1 VSEFVNARQ
10 FRFYRMV
17 SILDKMIAWDIFKTL
32 GAVLTIIVTIIVS
45 RKFIKILALA
55 IDGTISGST
64 AMDILGLKTIVTVVN
79 FLPASIFIAI
89 LMVLGRMYRE
99 QEMSAFA
106 SAGGGAARLYRGV
119 FLLSFPL
126 TLVTA
131 QLSLYAAPWAEEQML
146 LLTSRDM
153 ETADLRGIA
162 AGRFSEYSH
171 GDLVFYTEEIDAQ
184 LRMHNIFIQDRQ
196 HGKPNVINAKTGLL
210 KELPGGQ
217 YVVLEKGERTQ
228 GNVGE
233 GDFTLETFNEY
244 AVRIDKKT
252 SPINYHHEAM
262 STSKLLAS
270 DQIYDKVELQK
281 RIAVPLGVFFLS
293 FLAVPLAKLSP
304 RSGSYGSLL
313 FAFLIYFIYGNI
325 NQVNQ
330 SWMLKQTIPLW
341 LGYFWVYLSLTGLGF
356 LLLIRL
362 YGLKWLLLKLKF
374 GSKL

>member
-1 VSEFVNARQ
+1 VSEFVNTRQ
-10 FRFYRMV
+10 IRFYRV
-17 SILDKMIAWDIFKTL
+17 ISILDKMIAWDILKTL
-32 GAVLTIIVTIIVS
+32 AAVLTIIVTIIVS

-64 AMDILGLKTIVTVVN
+64 ALDILGLKTIVAVVN

-126 TLVTA
+126 ALFTA

-210 KELPGGQ
+210 KELTGGQ

-270 DQIYDKVELQK
+270 EQIYDKVELQK
-281 RIAVPLGVFFLS
+281 RIAVPLGVLFLS

-304 RSGSYGSLL
+304 RTGSYGSLL

-341 LGYFWVYLSLTGLGF
+341 LGYFWVYLGLTGLGF

-362 YGLKWLLLKLKF
+362 YGLKWLLLKFKF
-374 GSKL
+374 GSKR

>member
-1 VSEFVNARQ
+1 MSEFVNARQ

-244 AVRIDKKT
+244 AVRIDKKN

-262 STSKLLAS
+262 STAKLLAS
-270 DQIYDKVELQK
+270 EQIYDKVELQK

>member
-1 VSEFVNARQ
+1 MSEFVNARQ

-270 DQIYDKVELQK
+270 EQIYDKVELQK

>member
-1 VSEFVNARQ
+1 MSEFVNTRQ
-10 FRFYRMV
+10 IRFYRV
-17 SILDKMIAWDIFKTL
+17 ISILDKMIAWDILKTL
-32 GAVLTIIVTIIVS
+32 AAVLTIIVTIIVS

-64 AMDILGLKTIVTVVN
+64 ALDILGLKTIVAVVN

-126 TLVTA
+126 ALFTA

-210 KELPGGQ
+210 KELTGGQ

-270 DQIYDKVELQK
+270 EQIYDKVELQK
-281 RIAVPLGVFFLS
+281 RIAVPLGVLFLS

-304 RSGSYGSLL
+304 RTGSYGSLL

-341 LGYFWVYLSLTGLGF
+341 LGYFWVYLGLTGLGF

-362 YGLKWLLLKLKF
+362 YGLKWLLLKFKF
-374 GSKL
+374 GSKR

>member
-244 AVRIDKKT
+244 AVRIDKKN

-262 STSKLLAS
+262 STAKLLAS
-270 DQIYDKVELQK
+270 EQIYDKVELQK

>member
-126 TLVTA
+126 TLVNA

-270 DQIYDKVELQK
+270 EQIYDKVELQK

>member
-1 VSEFVNARQ
+1 MSEFVNARQ

>member
-1 VSEFVNARQ
+1 VSEFVNTRQ
-10 FRFYRMV
+10 IRFYRV
-17 SILDKMIAWDIFKTL
+17 ISILDKMIAWDILKTL
-32 GAVLTIIVTIIVS
+32 AAVLTIIVTIIVS

-64 AMDILGLKTIVTVVN
+64 ALDILGLKTIVAVVN

-126 TLVTA
+126 ALFTA

-210 KELPGGQ
+210 KELTGGQ

-270 DQIYDKVELQK
+270 EQIYDKVELQK
-281 RIAVPLGVFFLS
+281 RIAVPLGVLFLS

-304 RSGSYGSLL
+304 RTGSYGSLL

-362 YGLKWLLLKLKF
+362 YGLKWLLLKFKF
-374 GSKL
+374 GSKR

>member
-270 DQIYDKVELQK
+270 EQIYDKVELQK

>member
-64 AMDILGLKTIVTVVN
+64 AMDILGLKTIVAVVN

-119 FLLSFPL
+119 FLLCFPL
-126 TLVTA
+126 TLLTA

-217 YVVLEKGERTQ
+217 YVMLEKGERTQ

-252 SPINYHHEAM
+252 APINYHHEAM
-262 STSKLLAS
+262 STAKLLAS
-270 DQIYDKVELQK
+270 EQIYDKVELQK